1 MNFER
6 QLRVDYEDR
15 KKSLEFYFSNNIE
28 KSVISDLSY
37 QTDLNQVSI
46 KGTEIKDKLLVQKGI
61 TIESITAC
69 IEKIQSLH
77 KEIGIDPQEL
87 DEYTKGMKKYS
98 YSQIYPQTS
107 DNVLEPPINE
117 PCNKMREYNNHVWK
131 LSSLRKDLDS
141 VRLMV
146 SNIKENKEYK
156 LPIHVA
162 SQLGF

>member
-6 QLRVDYEDR
+6 QLRTDYEDR

-28 KSVISDLSY
+28 KSAISDLSY
-37 QTDLNQVSI
+37 QTDLNQVPVSGIDI
-46 KGTEIKDKLLVQKGI
+46 KNKLLVQKGI
-61 TIESITAC
+61 TIESITVC
-69 IEKIQSLH
+69 IDKIQSLY
-77 KEIGIDPQEL
+77 KEIGVDPEEL
-87 DEYTKGMKKYS
+87 DEYTVGMKKYS

-107 DNVLEPPINE
+107 NSCLESPVNE
-117 PCNKMREYNNHVWK
+117 SCNKMREYNNHVWK
-131 LSSLRKDLDS
+131 ITSLRKDLDS

-156 LPIHVA
+156 LPVHVA